1 MSPKRRKPA
10 PVGGVHSP
18 APAPLTN
25 DPILRSTSRAV
36 FALVLLFAFLLL
48 WRGHNAPGGG
58 FIAGL
63 MTTCA
68 LILHRIANGTSALR
82 TDPARLVPWGLAL
95 AFGTG
100 LVPYLLGKP
109 FLKSDYGYVTTALTG
124 EFGWA
129 TALLFD
135 LGVFLVV
142 VGASL
147 AIAYAL
153 ISVNPQETVE
163 GDE

>member
-1 MSPKRRKPA
+1 MTRPPTPSTGREA
-10 PVGGVHSP
+10 P
-18 APAPLTN
+18 APAPLSG

-36 FALVLLFAFLLL
+36 FALVLLFSFLLL

-63 MTTCA
+63 MTACA
-68 LILHRIANGTSALR
+68 LVLHRIAYGFSALR
-82 TDPARLVPWGLAL
+82 LDPVRLIPWGLAL
-95 AFGTG
+95 SFATG

-109 FLKSDYGYVTTALTG
+109 FLKSDYGYITTAVTG
-124 EFGWA
+124 EFEWA

-135 LGVFLVV
+135 LGVFLLV

-147 AIAYAL
+147 TIAYAL
-153 ISVNPQETVE
+153 TEVAPQETVE